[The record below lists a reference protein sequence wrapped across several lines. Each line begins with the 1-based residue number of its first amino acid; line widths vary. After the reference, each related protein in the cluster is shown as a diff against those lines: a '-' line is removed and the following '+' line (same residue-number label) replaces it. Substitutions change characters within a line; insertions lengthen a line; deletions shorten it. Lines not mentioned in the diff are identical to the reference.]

1 MLLPVD
7 VTPLLSNAFKYSS
20 AIDFRC
26 SSVMV
31 RVVIA
36 IMDSEQSR
44 RGVLEGNAEM
54 FVGETRHDSAAGRR
68 WKEADLQQIRLV
80 HVFDRIDF
88 FAKDGRNR
96 AHSDRSAIESLDDR
110 AKQLAVDIVEA
121 LLIDIQQ
128 LQRAASH
135 LRGDFS
141 VAFPPGIAANTLQQT
156 VGDARRAPT
165 TFRDF
170 RASVGRDHGTE
181 DF

>member
-54 FVGETRHDSAAGRR
+54 FVGETRHDSAAGRPL
-68 WKEADLQQIRLV
+68 KEADLQQIRLP
-80 HVFDRIDF
+80 HTLPRTDF
-88 FAKDGRNR
+88 FCYAGRHR
-96 AHSDRSAIESLDDR
+96 AHS
-110 AKQLAVDIVEA
+110 
-121 LLIDIQQ
+121 
-128 LQRAASH
+128 
-135 LRGDFS
+135 
-141 VAFPPGIAANTLQQT
+141 
-156 VGDARRAPT
+156 
-165 TFRDF
+165 
-170 RASVGRDHGTE
+170 
-181 DF
+181 